1 MIDSKRGLLIVAVL
15 TVVLALTVMFPARI
29 AYRWASPPDFAV
41 SGIQGTVW
49 HGSADAVAASGLYLR
64 DVSWR
69 IKPLNF
75 FTAKAA
81 YGITGSPASGFVE
94 GVVALGFGGRITV
107 SDLTASLPLPMFADA
122 LNIRGLDGS
131 ARLQFEQIKLR
142 NGIPTAADGTVQVD
156 NLVAPRLSRDSIGGY
171 RADFSTQ
178 ENGIS
183 ASVEDT
189 DGVVDLAGSFELNDD
204 RSYGFLGQ
212 IVAKPE
218 APATLQRQM
227 QYLGPANERG
237 QRELRLEGSL

>member
-81 YGITGSPASGFVE
+81 YGITGSPASWSNWRGESRMKEPKAIICLVSSFEPPGLKVMRSPTLNPSIDATSIS
-94 GVVALGFGGRITV
+94 VAPAVALEV
-107 SDLTASLPLPMFADA
+107 
-122 LNIRGLDGS
+122 N
-131 ARLQFEQIKLR
+131 
-142 NGIPTAADGTVQVD
+142 
-156 NLVAPRLSRDSIGGY
+156 
-171 RADFSTQ
+171 
-178 ENGIS
+178 
-183 ASVEDT
+183 SV
-189 DGVVDLAGSFELNDD
+189 
-204 RSYGFLGQ
+204 
-212 IVAKPE
+212 
-218 APATLQRQM
+218 
-227 QYLGPANERG
+227 
-237 QRELRLEGSL
+237 